1 MDRRISSARLSVLL
15 GDAPGRSP
23 AYKGVAD
30 AIRLL
35 VNDGRIAPGTRL
47 PSERD
52 LTDRLGVSR
61 TTVSRAYAELKDRGY
76 LTARVGAGSVVALP
90 HATTDVSDML
100 LDPTPSPPGAI
111 NLSCAV
117 PQAATGVS
125 AAFAAAME
133 ELPAHLG
140 GFGYY
145 PSGLPALREAIAQ
158 RYVERGVATDA
169 EQIIVTT
176 GALSG
181 LAVLSRA
188 FIGPRDRVLTE
199 SPTYPNAIRTL
210 RGAGATVQGADIDD
224 TCWATSS
231 LTDAVE
237 QFRPTAAYLM
247 PDFHNPT
254 GVLLDDEGRQRT
266 AAALR
271 RAGALPIV
279 DEVVAEIAID
289 RGPTP
294 LPFAAH
300 APDALSIGSTSKLF
314 WGGLR
319 IGWIRVPHGRLTDV
333 IAARLS
339 TDLGAPVLEQL
350 VTLHLLARQDE
361 VVDVRREQLTASRA
375 ALVGAVARRL
385 PSWRFRVPAGGLS
398 LWCEM
403 PLPVSSALCRAA
415 EKHGVV
421 LAPGPLFAP
430 EGGLERHLRLP
441 FTRTPEQL
449 ELAVDHIAL
458 AWDEVTAE
466 PASRRRPR
474 APREREALVT

>member
-1 MDRRISSARLSVLL
+1 MDRRISSARLAALL
-15 GDAPGRSP
+15 GDAPTRSP

-30 AIRLL
+30 GIRLL

-52 LTDRLGVSR
+52 LTSRLGVSR

-90 HATTDVSDML
+90 HAADVSDML
-100 LDPTPSPPGAI
+100 LDPSPSSPDAV

-117 PQAATGVS
+117 PQAPAGLTE
-125 AAFAAAME
+125 AFTVALE
-133 ELPAHLG
+133 ELPKHLAG
-140 GFGYY
+140 YGYY
-145 PSGLPALREAIAQ
+145 PSGLPALREAVAR
-158 RYVERGVATDA
+158 RYAERGLPTDPD
-169 EQIIVTT
+169 QVIVTT

-181 LAVLSRA
+181 LAVLTRA
-188 FIGPRDRVLTE
+188 FIGPRERVLME

-210 RGAGATVQGADIDD
+210 RGAGATVAGADIDD

-231 LTDAVE
+231 LTDAIA

-279 DEVVAEIAID
+279 DEVVAELALD
-289 RGPTP
+289 PGARP

-300 APDALSIGSTSKLF
+300 APETLTVGSTSKLF

-319 IGWIRVPHGRLTDV
+319 IGWIRAPHPRLTDV
-333 IAARLS
+333 IAARLA

-350 VTLHLLARQDE
+350 ATLHLMEHQAE
-361 VVDVRREQLTASRA
+361 VLDVRREQLLASRA
-375 ALVGAVARRL
+375 ALVGALARRL

-398 LWCEM
+398 LWCEL
-403 PLPVSSALCRAA
+403 PLPVSSDLCRAA
-415 EKHGVV
+415 DRHGVV

-430 EGGLERHLRLP
+430 EGGLERHVRLP
-441 FTRTPEQL
+441 YTQAPEQL
-449 ELAVDHIAL
+449 ELAVDRIAL
-458 AWDEVTAE
+458 AWDEVIGTHGTRSGA
-466 PASRRRPR
+466 R

>member
-1 MDRRISSARLSVLL
+1 MDRRISSVRLASLL
-15 GDAPGRSP
+15 GDAPDRSP
-23 AYKGVAD
+23 AYRSVAD

-52 LTDRLGVSR
+52 LTTRLGVSR
-61 TTVSRAYAELKDRGY
+61 TTVSRAYADLKDRGY

-90 HATTDVSDML
+90 HAAEAGDML
-100 LDPTPSPPGAI
+100 LDPSPGSPDAI

-117 PQAATGVS
+117 PPAPPGVTAALTW
-125 AAFAAAME
+125 ALE
-133 ELPAHLG
+133 ELPAHLAG
-140 GFGYY
+140 YGYY
-145 PSGLPALREAIAQ
+145 PSGLPALREAVAQ
-158 RYVERGVATDA
+158 RYTERGVATDP
-169 EQIIVTT
+169 EQVIVTT

-181 LAVLSRA
+181 LSVLTRA
-188 FIGPRDRVLTE
+188 FVGPRDRVLTE

-210 RGAGATVQGADIDD
+210 RGAGATVAGADVED

-231 LTDAVE
+231 LTDTIA

-254 GVLLDDEGRQRT
+254 GLLLDDEGRQRT

-279 DEVVAEIAID
+279 DEVVAELALD
-289 RGPTP
+289 PGPTP

-300 APDALSIGSTSKLF
+300 APEALSLGSTSKLF

-319 IGWIRVPHGRLTDV
+319 IGWIRSPHARLTDV
-333 IAARLS
+333 IRARLA
-339 TDLGAPVLEQL
+339 TDLGAPVLEQIA
-350 VTLHLLARQDE
+350 TLHLLRRQAE
-361 VVDVRREQLTASRA
+361 VVEVRREQLVASRA
-375 ALVGAVARRL
+375 ALVGALARRL
-385 PSWRFRVPAGGLS
+385 PDWRFRVPAGGLS
-398 LWCEM
+398 LWCEL

-415 EKHGVV
+415 ERHGVL

-441 FTRTPEQL
+441 YTRSPEDL
-449 ELAVDHIAL
+449 EIAVERLAL
-458 AWDEVTAE
+458 AWDEVAAG
-466 PASRRRPR
+466 PPSRGTS
-474 APREREALVT
+474 APRPREALVT